1 MKSSISEAWLVAI
14 ASFPFALAHG
24 QAAPW
29 KIDMRQVRLP
39 TGNGDCAPI
48 ELVVRDADG
57 KTPMTPDGKQVDWQ
71 DFDITLTQGA
81 GPLKLTGNGRFLCA
95 TAPGATGVVTAK
107 YPEPTYL
114 AGTGKGRTGK
124 RLIPG
129 VTASATLDVRSAGT
143 APQVAAAAVD
153 PPPPATSPAPAT
165 SPMVA
170 APRTPIATELPSLPT
185 TGGSGTASPEPPTTP
200 TVDANVA
207 PILTA
212 SPVSMTASATN
223 VAATSTPSSPVTAA
237 GTVVPELA
245 PDPVIKTTI
254 QPPRIELA
262 SFEATGLWGAPPRI
276 EVANFVANG
285 LWGPPPS
292 IVLQGFTAA
301 GEFPPAGQQ

>member
-200 TVDANVA
+200 TVDANMAPIRTETPTHAMQSTAAVLETTTPVA
-207 PILTA
+207 PTIKLTGFTG
-212 SPVSMTASATN
+212 S
-223 VAATSTPSSPVTAA
+223 
-237 GTVVPELA
+237 
-245 PDPVIKTTI
+245 
-254 QPPRIELA
+254 
-262 SFEATGLWGAPPRI
+262 GLWGRPPPVIRL
-276 EVANFVANG
+276 AGYHGSG
-285 LWGPPPS
+285 LWGRPAPA
-292 IVLQGFTAA
+292 IVLPGFSGSGLWGRPGPTIELP
-301 GEFPPAGQQ
+301 GYVGSGQYLPAGSTP